1 MGTYDS
7 SGSRHPYMFYGTES
21 IPFVLQSKTDED
33 GQDGRYLLKESK
45 TWKCIT
51 KITAFLTALVT
62 TWPIDL
68 HAIVQAVEFLL
79 QLYSCV
85 IIFL

>member
-7 SGSRHPYMFYGTES
+7 SGSWHSYMFYGTES

-45 TWKCIT
+45 T
-51 KITAFLTALVT
+51 
-62 TWPIDL
+62 
-68 HAIVQAVEFLL
+68 
-79 QLYSCV
+79 
-85 IIFL
+85 